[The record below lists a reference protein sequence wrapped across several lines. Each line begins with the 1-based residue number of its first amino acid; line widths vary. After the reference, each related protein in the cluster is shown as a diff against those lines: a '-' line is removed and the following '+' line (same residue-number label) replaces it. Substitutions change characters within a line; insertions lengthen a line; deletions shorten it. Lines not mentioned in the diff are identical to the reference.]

1 MKIIRSL
8 QIPGL
13 DLQNTNRRIRSIDYS
28 GSWGGNMFRVNVI
41 TEEENFICLEM
52 RFVQTSLSVF
62 KWEKV
67 WFVKIFQLGP
77 V

>member
-1 MKIIRSL
+1 
-8 QIPGL
+8 
-13 DLQNTNRRIRSIDYS
+13 
-28 GSWGGNMFRVNVI
+28 MFRVNVI

-67 WFVKIFQLGP
+67 
-77 V
+77 